1 MKSRIVL
8 SACAAF
14 VLLLAACGSPATNG
28 GIGTSP
34 SGPGADDEQLQQ
46 TADPLTSGV
55 DAAPVD
61 AGPQL
66 QVSGIPILAPIV
78 AFALSKEG
86 IALLISG
93 ALWLWRKAVKD
104 EARRK
109 TIAEYADQ
117 AFKVAEATGLYEK
130 LDGRGK
136 YKVFIQTIVDALK
149 ADEKR
154 EPTAKEMA
162 ALTEL
167 AKRKAWIGKLP
178 APAPRTLPLPPPPRG

>member
-8 SACAAF
+8 STIAVGA
-14 VLLLAACGSPATNG
+14 LLLAACGAPATNG

-34 SGPGADDEQLQQ
+34 SADDEQLQQ
-46 TADPLTSGV
+46 TADPLTSA

-61 AGPQL
+61 AAPQL
-66 QVSGIPILAPIV
+66 QVSAIPLLAPLA
-78 AFALSKEG
+78 AFLLSKEG
-86 IALLISG
+86 ILLLG
-93 ALWLWRKAVKD
+93 TVATWLWRKAVKD
-104 EARRK
+104 EKRRK
-109 TIAEYADQ
+109 TIAEYAGE
-117 AFKVAEATGLYEK
+117 AFDVAEAAGLVDR

-178 APAPRTLPLPPPPRG
+178 VPAPRPLPLPPPPRG